1 MKISTHITAALFAL
15 GIVSQAS
22 ADPVVYLTGS
32 TAFRSTIDTALLNN
46 TGTNNGGVF
55 DSGTVTYVAYGNAN
69 QLSANYLVVH
79 GNINGSPTYIDV
91 AWSGSE
97 AGIASACNTTLKNT
111 DRNGN
116 IINLAG
122 SPEQWLNVNAVT
134 LSGGAGIPTNPPS
147 SLLETNSDGTPNF
160 HGADLAQA
168 DTSQAVSWTPYQAGT
183 QTALND
189 FGVEG
194 VVTFSVSKN
203 VQTTASQPWL
213 DCTNVTIP
221 QLATIL
227 GTGFVP
233 ASYMTGNP
241 SDNNQFVYIVG
252 RNRGSGT
259 RMNVLADSHYGT
271 KNAVQQYSVG
281 LGIEEPATSSL
292 ILTNEG
298 NNGYES
304 GGGVVKALFIP
315 GSCQQTD
322 PFTGNSGWFA
332 IGYAS
337 PSDLLN
343 SANLVNTNNWV
354 TLDGVPECNGTIEN
368 GSYWYWGHE
377 HLYGKYQI
385 SGIQDTVGNILFQAA
400 GLTLNTLYNGSVYGN
415 HDAGIAKQYMNC
427 TKTSDSAYP
436 SPSGPGNP

>member
-1 MKISTHITAALFAL
+1 MKISTHITAALLAL

-32 TAFRSTIDTALLNN
+32 TAFRSTIDTSLLNN

-55 DSGTVTYVAYGNAN
+55 DTGTLTYVTYGNAN
-69 QLSANYLVVH
+69 PLNANYLVVH
-79 GNINGSPTYIDV
+79 GNISGSPVYIDV

-116 IINLAG
+116 LINLAG

-134 LSGGAGIPTNPPS
+134 LNGSAIATNPPS

-160 HGADLAQA
+160 HGSDLAQA
-168 DTSQAVSWTPYQAGT
+168 DTSQAVSWTPFQAGT
-183 QTALND
+183 QTALKD
-189 FGVEG
+189 YGVQG
-194 VVTFSVSKN
+194 VVTFSISKN
-203 VQTTASQPWL
+203 LQTAASPAWN
-213 DCTNVTIP
+213 DVTNITIP
-221 QLATIL
+221 QLVTLL

-233 ASYMTGNP
+233 ASYLSANP

-252 RNRGSGT
+252 RNKGSGT
-259 RMNVLADSHYGT
+259 RMNTLADSHYGT
-271 KNAVQQYSVG
+271 KSAVQQYSVG
-281 LGIEEPATSSL
+281 LGIEEPTTSSL

-304 GGGVVKALFIP
+304 GGGVVNALHIS

-322 PFTGNSGWFA
+322 PFTGNNGWFA

-343 SANLVNTNNWV
+343 PANTVGTNNWL
-354 TLDGVPECNGTIEN
+354 TLDGVPESNGAIEN
-368 GSYWYWGHE
+368 GSYWFWGHE

-385 SGIQDTVGNILFQAA
+385 SGIQDTVGNTIMQAVV
-400 GLTLNTLYNGSVYGN
+400 LTLNNLTLGSVPGN
-415 HDAGIAKQYMNC
+415 HDPAIAKQYMNC
-427 TKTSDSAYP
+427 RKTSDSAYP